1 MSAEHKLI
9 SMQSF
14 CVLSPSDVP
23 HPDALVGAARHH
35 QGRVPDFLL
44 LDGDTCD
51 IAGVT

>member
-35 QGRVPDFLL
+35 QGRVSDVPL
-44 LDGDTCD
+44 LDGDTSD

>member
-9 SMQSF
+9 SMQS
-14 CVLSPSDVP
+14 VLSPSDVP

-35 QGRVPDFLL
+35 QGRVLDVPL
-44 LDGDTCD
+44 LDGDTSD

>member
-9 SMQSF
+9 SVQS

-35 QGRVPDFLL
+35 QDRVSDVLL
-44 LDGDTCD
+44 LDGDTRD